1 MGQQEWKSSYDDD
14 ADRFAGIKK
23 VLARIFGD
31 GENPIAWGFPVAT
44 VKGISI
50 RVHLI
55 MVVYLLSQLIFTM
68 PGHKA
73 GAMFVIPSLIA
84 VIVLVTLREAAG
96 VYVALRNGATCD
108 RIMLWPLGALEN
120 PRFEESFE
128 DETTTKIEL
137 RTALAPTAFHLAC
150 IPVFL
155 IPLVLIT
162 GSTHAA
168 FFNPFSPSSSI
179 YALTLQDGITTPWW
193 LVTIWSFHVVNLIIL
208 TLNLIPMSPL
218 DGGNILRIILERNKN
233 SLEAHHAAAY
243 TGLWVATAVGL
254 LGLLFSDA
262 VMLLAIAIVAGIVC
276 TIERRRVQFLGTAS
290 MIPGFPDPSMTS
302 DTDDPKQAA
311 VIKNKTKYEP
321 DPEHLDAILQK
332 ISDSG
337 IDSLTRSE
345 RRTLKKATE
354 SSRNTE

>member
-31 GENPIAWGFPVAT
+31 GENPIAWGFPVAKI
-44 VKGISI
+44 KGISI

-73 GAMFVIPSLIA
+73 GAMFVIPSIIA
-84 VIVLVTLREAAG
+84 VIVLVVLREAAG
-96 VYVALRNGATCD
+96 VYVALRNGASCE
-108 RIMLWPLGALEN
+108 RIMLWPLGALET
-120 PRFEESFE
+120 PKFE

-137 RTALAPTAFHLAC
+137 QTALAPTAFHLAC

-155 IPLVLIT
+155 IPLVLLT
-162 GSTHAA
+162 GSTQAGA
-168 FFNPFSPSSSI
+168 FNPFSPSSSI
-179 YALTLQDGITTPWW
+179 YTLTLQDSNTTPWW

-208 TLNLIPMSPL
+208 VMNLIPMYPL
-218 DGGNILRIILERNKN
+218 DGGNILRILFERTKN
-233 SLEAHHAAAY
+233 NLDAHHASAY

-262 VMLLAIAIVAGIVC
+262 VMLLAVAIVAGIVC
-276 TIERRRVQFLGTAS
+276 TIERRRAQFLGHAS
-290 MIPGFPDPSMTS
+290 MIPGFPDPSINS
-302 DTDDPKQAA
+302 DEVDPKPA
-311 VIKNKTKYEP
+311 VKAKAEP
-321 DPEHLDAILQK
+321 DLEHLDAILQK

-337 IDSLTRSE
+337 IESLTRTE